1 MNHRHVKFSWY
12 LNDLPYVEEYHDVE
26 LSPFHPFPAF
36 ACSFKLYGK
45 MYIIGGISEEKGG
58 LPNGEFGN
66 YLVGERDV
74 TRLEDLPFG
83 FTNGQCATYSN
94 SRTLACYH
102 DEYLGGELHPEEY
115 CYEFDGSEWT
125 RTGATAYNHA
135 FGGLAEFGKGAV
147 IIGGTA
153 STITELYDPVFGTFE
168 PKSNWAH
175 LAGPGF
181 GSFSAIGFN
190 DKVYV
195 FGMHMPHIICPQTHF
210 RPMISH
216 FDCIGDCLLSRK
228 FLI

>member
-1 MNHRHVKFSWY
+1 
-12 LNDLPYVEEYHDVE
+12 
-26 LSPFHPFPAF
+26 
-36 ACSFKLYGK
+36 
-45 MYIIGGISEEKGG
+45 MYIIGGISEDKGG

-83 FTNGQCATYSN
+83 FTNGQCATYAN

-102 DEYLGGELHPEEY
+102 DEYDASIGGDNHPEEY
-115 CYEFDGSEWT
+115 CFEFDGDEWS
-125 RTGATAYNHA
+125 RTGDTTYNHA

-147 IIGGTA
+147 IIGGVA
-153 STITELYDPVFGTFE
+153 STMTELYDPVKQTFE

-175 LAGPGF
+175 LVGPGF

-195 FGMHMPHIICPQTHF
+195 FGLYIF
-210 RPMISH
+210 AFSNRSD
-216 FDCIGDCLLSRK
+216 FSD
-228 FLI
+228 